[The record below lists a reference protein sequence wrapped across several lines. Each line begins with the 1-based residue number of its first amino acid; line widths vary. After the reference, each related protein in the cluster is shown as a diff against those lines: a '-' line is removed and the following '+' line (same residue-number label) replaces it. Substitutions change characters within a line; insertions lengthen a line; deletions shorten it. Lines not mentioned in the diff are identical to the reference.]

1 MNHEAKNGSAISV
14 NLDVDRLALYI
25 FIFCITFEVFLVILD
40 LFINYG
46 QVTTISAIRNLSNIA
61 REDSLASWFS
71 STQTLLVGL
80 TVLLIALLHQQ
91 SKSPRIVTIG
101 WFAVSLFFFYLAVD
115 DGAEVHER
123 LGTAFTLMS
132 ENQSDNTSL
141 LYSAIHVF
149 PSYTWQLLFLPILS
163 FLTLTLLI
171 FLAFQFRNSRLMALI
186 IFALLCLVIA
196 VGLDFI
202 EGLAENHPWNI
213 HSRIRENLVLD
224 KYTVS
229 HMSKSLEEFLEMLG
243 FTFFWVAFISYLK
256 KLPSPGKYL
265 LHFYPGTKNGNF

>member
-1 MNHEAKNGSAISV
+1 MNSEGKSGSAIPINIDV
-14 NLDVDRLALYI
+14 NRLALYI
-25 FIFCITFEVFLVILD
+25 FLFCVTFEIFLVILD

-71 STQTLLVGL
+71 STQTFLVGL

-91 SKSPRIVTIG
+91 SKSPLIVTIC
-101 WFAVSLFFFYLAVD
+101 WFAVSLFFLYLAVD

-123 LGTAFTLMS
+123 LGTAFTFMS
-132 ENQSDNTSL
+132 ENQRESTSVL
-141 LYSAIHVF
+141 FSAIQLF
-149 PSYTWQLLFLPILS
+149 PSYTWQLLFLPLFS
-163 FLTLTLLI
+163 CFTLTMLI
-171 FLAFQFRNSRLMALI
+171 FLAIQFKDTRLI
-186 IFALLCLVIA
+186 ILIVFALLCLVMA

-202 EGLAENHPWNI
+202 EGLAENHRWNI

-243 FTFFWVAFISYLK
+243 FTFFWVAFVSYLNN
-256 KLPSPGKYL
+256 LPSPGRYL
-265 LHFYPGTKNGNF
+265 LSFISKH